1 MRRQR
6 PIAMTKGLH
15 LIARG
20 LVILSLGL
28 IGLVGMP
35 AIAQEMTQGAAQGEA
50 QGDKLEAL
58 NDEIRLRKLRAQ
70 ELTAQAEGLKQQRV
84 RLKTRIIALASD
96 LQNIDGERDRLETRL
111 TELALTENQLDA
123 NLQRDRVGLSHM
135 LAGLQAMQVDSPPA
149 FAVHPD
155 DALAAVQGS
164 LVLAGVVPT
173 MRERADKLHDQ
184 LSELSAIR
192 RRMDEQSQALIAAEE
207 TAAAKRLSLNDALA
221 EMAEA
226 EAQARSEAAKEAQA
240 IARLVREA
248 RNLKDLTAKLEKR
261 ARARRQAQKGSSF
274 TPPDSRFS
282 AARGLVPLPVVGD
295 IKNPF
300 GSPSPSGQAR
310 QGLTIAARPGAQITA
325 PYDGRVLYSGPFRK
339 YGNIVILGVEDRY
352 QMVLAGMS
360 ETTTYVGQELL
371 AGEPIGALEE
381 EKSPHGGVSSQRGQ
395 LYMELRFDGKP
406 IDPAPWFKTRS

>member
-1 MRRQR
+1 MLL
-6 PIAMTKGLH
+6 T
-15 LIARG
+15 
-20 LVILSLGL
+20 SGL
-28 IGLVGMP
+28 IGLP
-35 AIAQEMTQGAAQGEA
+35 AKAQDRSQS
-50 QGDKLEAL
+50 DKLEAL
-58 NDEIRLRKLRAQ
+58 NDEIRLRQLRAD
-70 ELTAQAEGLKQQRV
+70 ELTQQAEQLKQQRAG
-84 RLKTRIIALASD
+84 LKTRIISLAGE
-96 LQNIDGERDRLETRL
+96 LQEIDAERDQLETRL

-123 NLQRDRVGLSHM
+123 DLQRDRVGLSHM

-173 MRERADKLHDQ
+173 MRERADKLRDQ

-207 TAAAKRLSLNDALA
+207 NAATTRLSLNEALA
-221 EMAEA
+221 EMSEA
-226 EAQARSEAAKEAQA
+226 EAQARLEAAKEAQA
-240 IARLVREA
+240 IARLVSEA

-261 ARARRQAQKGSSF
+261 ARERRQLAQKSSSF

-282 AARGLVPLPVVGD
+282 AARGLVPLPVVGR
-295 IKNPF
+295 ITTPF
-300 GSPSPSGQAR
+300 GSATASGQAG

-339 YGNIVILGVEDRY
+339 YGNIVILGVENRY

-371 AGEPIGALEE
+371 AGEPIGFLEE